1 LWRQFFKNT
10 ELYAS
15 FNYSSPVSRLFYQ
28 QKENYSI
35 DLGVK
40 TEVFDKKLSLFVDFI
55 DVFNL
60 NKQGYQITNPY
71 FSSFNLN
78 EYKGIYVRFG
88 VSYKFGKI

>member
-1 LWRQFFKNT
+1 M
-10 ELYAS
+10 
-15 FNYSSPVSRLFYQ
+15 
-28 QKENYSI
+28 QKENYII

-60 NKQGYQITNPY
+60 NKQGYEITNPY

-78 EYKGIYVRFG
+78 EYKGISVRFG
-88 VSYKFGKI
+88 VNYKFGKI